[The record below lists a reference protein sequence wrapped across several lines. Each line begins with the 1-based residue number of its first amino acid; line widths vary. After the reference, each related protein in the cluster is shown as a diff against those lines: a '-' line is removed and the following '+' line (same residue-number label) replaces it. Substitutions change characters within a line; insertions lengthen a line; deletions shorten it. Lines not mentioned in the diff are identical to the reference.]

1 MSISFM
7 KKEKN
12 IINRI
17 RALNIKEFPELIKR
31 VESNTL
37 EEKDR
42 DTINE
47 LVGIMESLLKFKKR
61 YETK

>member
-1 MSISFM
+1 MSISSM
-7 KKEKN
+7 KKGKN

-17 RALNIKEFPELIKR
+17 RALNIKEFPELRKR

-37 EEKDR
+37 QEKDC